1 MRIWFSRAI
10 ALLALAGA
18 FVAVLV
24 AINGVNA
31 ADEVTGDEAR
41 AAMTQLA
48 TANGALSDRLD
59 PLREGDSPREA
70 QEETRALVELTRRL
84 DAEVEG
90 EGSLADRLRAIYAA
104 ELAYLDA
111 VGSTLT
117 NPRSPLRG
125 RIGETAQALRDA
137 LQEVPGGDHLAIRG
151 GMALVLYSEARAG
164 E

>member
-1 MRIWFSRAI
+1 MRIWFPRAI

-18 FVAVLV
+18 CAAVLV
-24 AINGVNA
+24 AINSVSTT
-31 ADEVTGDEAR
+31 DEVTGDEAQ

-48 TANGALSDRLD
+48 TANGALSDKLD
-59 PLREGDSPREA
+59 PLKEGDSPREA
-70 QEETRALVELTRRL
+70 QEETRALVELTRKL
-84 DAEVEG
+84 DAEVAG
-90 EGSLADRLRAIYAA
+90 DGSLADRLHAIYAA

-117 NPRSPLRG
+117 NPTSPLRE
-125 RIGETAQALRDA
+125 RIGETAQALRDV